1 MHKMKKILI
10 VDDEPDI
17 CLTLANVLED
27 NGFVVDTFD
36 DPLLAL
42 QDFRKDLYDLL
53 ILDIKMEKMN
63 GFELYEEI
71 RMIDDKVKVCFL
83 TANKSIYGAFIH
95 VSSELKENQFIQI
108 PIQNEELIKI
118 INEITTR
125 QPNLKGDQG
134 AFNTLDKVMYGAR
147 ENYY

>member
-27 NGFVVDTFD
+27 NNGFVVNTFD

-83 TANKSIYGAFIH
+83 TANKSIYEAFIH
-95 VSSELKENQFIQI
+95 ASSELKENQFIQI

-118 INEITTR
+118 INKIT
-125 QPNLKGDQG
+125 G
-134 AFNTLDKVMYGAR
+134 
-147 ENYY
+147 

>member
-1 MHKMKKILI
+1 MHKMKRILV
-10 VDDEPDI
+10 VDDESDI
-17 CLTLANVLED
+17 CLTLANVLEG

-42 QDFRKDLYDLL
+42 QDFRKDFYDLL
-53 ILDIKMEKMN
+53 ILDIKMGKMN
-63 GFELYEEI
+63 GFELYDEI

-95 VSSELKENQFIQI
+95 VSNDLQK

-118 INEITTR
+118 INKLI
-125 QPNLKGDQG
+125 N
-134 AFNTLDKVMYGAR
+134 
-147 ENYY
+147 

>member
-1 MHKMKKILI
+1 MINQGKTTSIRAGSGPDLTMHKMKKILI

-17 CLTLANVLED
+17 CLTLANVLEG

-42 QDFRKDLYDLL
+42 QDFRKVMYDLL

-71 RMIDDKVKVCFL
+71 RMIDDMFS
-83 TANKSIYGAFIH
+83 NS
-95 VSSELKENQFIQI
+95 Q
-108 PIQNEELIKI
+108 
-118 INEITTR
+118 
-125 QPNLKGDQG
+125 
-134 AFNTLDKVMYGAR
+134 
-147 ENYY
+147 

>member
-1 MHKMKKILI
+1 MFNISKCFRRH
-10 VDDEPDI
+10 
-17 CLTLANVLED
+17 

-95 VSSELKENQFIQI
+95 VSESELKENQFIQI

-118 INEITTR
+118 INEITS
-125 QPNLKGDQG
+125 
-134 AFNTLDKVMYGAR
+134 
-147 ENYY
+147 

>member
-1 MHKMKKILI
+1 MINQGKTTSIRAGSGPDLTMHKMKKILI

-17 CLTLANVLED
+17 CLTLANVLEG

-83 TANKSIYGAFIH
+83 TANKSIYGAFIQ
-95 VSSELKENQFIQI
+95 VSNELKENQFIQI
-108 PIQNEELIKI
+108 PIQNEDLVKI
-118 INEITTR
+118 INEITS
-125 QPNLKGDQG
+125 
-134 AFNTLDKVMYGAR
+134 
-147 ENYY
+147 

>member
-1 MHKMKKILI
+1 MDLTMHKMKKILI

-27 NGFVVDTFD
+27 NNGFVVDTFD
-36 DPLLAL
+36 DPILAL
-42 QDFRKDLYDLL
+42 QDFRKDFYDLL

-95 VSSELKENQFIQI
+95 VSSELKENR
-108 PIQNEELIKI
+108 LCRKH
-118 INEITTR
+118 
-125 QPNLKGDQG
+125 
-134 AFNTLDKVMYGAR
+134 AFYSSVRAF
-147 ENYY
+147 